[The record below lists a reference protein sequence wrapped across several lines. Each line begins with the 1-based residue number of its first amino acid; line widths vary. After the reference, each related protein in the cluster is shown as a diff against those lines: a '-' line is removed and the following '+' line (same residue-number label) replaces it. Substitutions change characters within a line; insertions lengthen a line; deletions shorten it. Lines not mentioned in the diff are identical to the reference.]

1 MENSLYNTFQTDC
14 YNSEQGRIKM
24 ATKKNIKA
32 TTKPKERKKPAEKV
46 TANTS
51 PPPASSKRIKAKKST
66 KTGEAIAKSPTSAV
80 TKTAIKKEVATP
92 IKAKEDSLSIEFKLK
107 APHAQSVFIA
117 GDFNGWLVDKD
128 KMNKGKDG
136 IWRKKLSLPHGKHE
150 YQFVVDGS
158 WWTDP
163 ENPSR
168 TWNAFGT
175 QNSVKEI

>member
-1 MENSLYNTFQTDC
+1 
-14 YNSEQGRIKM
+14 M
-24 ATKKNIKA
+24 ATKKNINA
-32 TTKPKERKKPAEKV
+32 TAKPKE
-46 TANTS
+46 
-51 PPPASSKRIKAKKST
+51 SKRTEKKVMAKKST
-66 KTGEAIAKSPTSAV
+66 KAGKVVAKGGMAAV
-80 TKTAIKKEVATP
+80 TKTATKKEVATP

-117 GDFNGWLVDKD
+117 GDFNGWLADKD

-163 ENPSR
+163 ENPKR
-168 TWNAFGT
+168 TWNALGT

>member
-1 MENSLYNTFQTDC
+1 
-14 YNSEQGRIKM
+14 M

-32 TTKPKERKKPAEKV
+32 TTKPKERKKPDKKV
-46 TANTS
+46 M
-51 PPPASSKRIKAKKST
+51 AKKST
-66 KTGEAIAKSPTSAV
+66 KAGTTVAKGRIAAV
-80 TKTAIKKEVATP
+80 TKTATKKEVATP
-92 IKAKEDSLSIEFKLK
+92 TKAKEDSLSIEFKLK
-107 APHAQSVFIA
+107 APHAHAVFIA